1 MSIKAIITD
10 IIQLKKDGDKIWNH
24 RISLP
29 IKKID
34 DILVCASMVL
44 QKYSVKYSWGL
55 EIFSANLLNSD
66 VDADGEDGILF
77 YKHSTDSKFS
87 EKEIDKLYQE
97 FTDIVLIVKKLKFDM
112 FKGKFYISPKKHEIS
127 VEQEIYAML
136 VGDDTKHIEFSIDKC
151 CVCYTETMTKTD
163 CLHPLCWGCISKIE
177 LEKDDADINIIRCP
191 MCRNEVYGIS
201 SH

>member
-10 IIQLKKDGDKIWNH
+10 VIQQKKGGEKYWTH

-34 DILVCASMVL
+34 GISVCASMVL
-44 QKYSVKYSWGL
+44 RKYSAKYCWKL

-66 VDADGEDGILF
+66 VGADGEDCIMF
-77 YKHSTDSKFS
+77 YKHTTDKDFS
-87 EKEIDKLYQE
+87 EKEIDKLSQE
-97 FTDIVLIVKKLKFDM
+97 FTDIVLIIKKLKFNMLSGTLCD
-112 FKGKFYISPKKHEIS
+112 SPKEKSID
-127 VEQEIYAML
+127 QEVYAML
-136 VGDDTKHIEFSIDKC
+136 FGDDTKHIEFSIDKC

-163 CLHPLCWGCISKIE
+163 CGHSLCWGCISKID
-177 LEKDDADINIIRCP
+177 LEKDDADIPIIKCP

-201 SH
+201 SN